1 MSAVRPEPMPVA
13 GTSAAHPVQA
23 LGGLDIMLRIMDG
36 RLPPPAFAELLGF
49 RPVEFTAGRAVF
61 LAASDTRMYNPMGF
75 VHGGYISTLLD
86 TCMACAVHTRLK
98 AGSTYTTLELSVKFV
113 RSISMKTG
121 EIRAEG
127 ETLHVGRQ
135 TASAQGH
142 LTDPRAS
149 CLPTPRQRVWCSPH
163 HGAKTAVPNFV
174 MYLSTENINA

>member
-23 LGGLDIMLRIMDG
+23 LGGLDII
-36 RLPPPAFAELLGF
+36 
-49 RPVEFTAGRAVF
+49 
-61 LAASDTRMYNPMGF
+61 
-75 VHGGYISTLLD
+75 
-86 TCMACAVHTRLK
+86 
-98 AGSTYTTLELSVKFV
+98 
-113 RSISMKTG
+113 
-121 EIRAEG
+121 
-127 ETLHVGRQ
+127 LHVGRQ